1 MNTRH
6 TNIIKS
12 ILSLFICVLVGF
24 LLGGGVVYHFI
35 NKSPQIERI
44 IVRDTI
50 VQTDTITH
58 TKIIK
63 QDRYY
68 YDTIMLRDTVWIANI
83 PQTYTDSCEDYKID
97 INAVKLYDYSL
108 DIYRVD
114 TFIKEIEKVPQIE
127 RKGGWCWSV
136 NAGMQVGYGLIVN
149 PYNMQANFSPYI
161 GVGVSFG
168 FGYKL
173 K

>member
-1 MNTRH
+1 MK
-6 TNIIKS
+6 KS
-12 ILSLFICVLVGF
+12 IIIAFICVLTGF
-24 LLGGGVVYHFI
+24 LLGGGVVYHFTT
-35 NKSPQIERI
+35 KSPQIEKI
-44 IVRDTI
+44 VVRDTI
-50 VQTDTITH
+50 VQTDTISY

-63 QDRYY
+63 QDRYH
-68 YDTIMLRDTVWIANI
+68 YDTIMLRDTVWIADI
-83 PQTYTDSCEDYKID
+83 PQVYSDSTDTYKID

-136 NAGMQVGYGLIVN
+136 NAGLQVGYGLNVN
-149 PYNMQANFSPYI
+149 PHNMQANFSPYI
-161 GVGVSFG
+161 GVGVSVG
-168 FGYKL
+168 FGYSWK

>member
-1 MNTRH
+1 MK
-6 TNIIKS
+6 KS
-12 ILSLFICVLVGF
+12 ILIAFICVLTGF
-24 LLGGGVVYHFI
+24 LLGGVVVYHFTT
-35 NKSPQIERI
+35 KSPQIEKI
-44 IVRDTI
+44 VVRDTI
-50 VQTDTITH
+50 VHTDTISY

-63 QDRYY
+63 QDKYH
-68 YDTIMLRDTVWIANI
+68 YDTIMIRDTVWIADI
-83 PQTYTDSCEDYKID
+83 PQVYSDSTDTYKID

-136 NAGMQVGYGLIVN
+136 NAGLQVGYGLNVN
-149 PYNMQANFSPYI
+149 PHNMQANFSPYI
-161 GVGVSFG
+161 GVGVSLG
-168 FGYKL
+168 FGYSWK

>member
-1 MNTRH
+1 MSMK
-6 TNIIKS
+6 KS
-12 ILSLFICVLVGF
+12 IIIAFICVLTGF
-24 LLGGGVVYHFI
+24 LLGGVVVYHFTT
-35 NKSPQIERI
+35 KSPQIERI
-44 IVRDTI
+44 VVRDTI

-63 QDRYY
+63 QDRYH
-68 YDTIMLRDTVWIANI
+68 YDTIMIRDTVWIADI
-83 PQTYTDSCEDYKID
+83 PQNYTDSCEDYRLD

-114 TFIKEIEKVPQIE
+114 TFIKEIEKAPQIE
-127 RKGGWCWSV
+127 RKKAWGWSI
-136 NAGMQVGYGLIVN
+136 NAGLQIGYGLNVN
-149 PYNMQANFSPYI
+149 PSNMQANFSPYI
-161 GVGVSFG
+161 GIGIGIG

>member
-1 MNTRH
+1 MK
-6 TNIIKS
+6 KS
-12 ILSLFICVLVGF
+12 ILIAFICVLTGF
-24 LLGGGVVYHFI
+24 LLGGVVVYHFST
-35 NKSPQIERI
+35 KPPQIERI
-44 IVRDTI
+44 VVRDTI
-50 VQTDTITH
+50 VQTDTISY

-63 QDRYY
+63 QDRYH
-68 YDTIMLRDTVWIANI
+68 YDTIMLRDTVWIADI

-127 RKGGWCWSV
+127 KRGGWCWSV
-136 NAGMQVGYGLIVN
+136 NAGIQIGYGLNVN
-149 PYNMQANFSPYI
+149 PSNMQANFSPYI
-161 GVGVSFG
+161 GVGVSIG
-168 FGYKL
+168 FGYSWK